1 MPVDGDGQTSGRVS
15 SGDARFS
22 TIPSPYDHHH
32 RYLPSDRD
40 EKEPGVK
47 FRCERDVLA
56 DAVGTAARA
65 AAGRGAGH
73 PVLAGVRLELVG
85 DELTVTGTDMELLIQ
100 VRVTVAG
107 ADEGTCVLPA
117 RLLGDVVR
125 AVPPGAVEVAVS
137 GEDARLQ
144 AGRTTFSLR
153 TMALE
158 DFPKTPDPAPTG
170 VTLPAADLGEALRQV
185 VRAASADEARPVL
198 TGVLMTAEDGGLRL
212 VATDSY
218 RLAVRDLPGQAV
230 LASGQ
235 KVLVPSRALN
245 ELVRLLPA
253 TGDVTLRLGERDA
266 TFEAGTVRLTT
277 RLIEG
282 EFPNYRQLIPANH
295 PNRLVVSRSGLL
307 DAIRRVK
314 ILARDSAPVRL
325 RMSGEQLELVAVTQD
340 MGNADEVLDARF
352 DGGDLTVAFNPEYLS
367 SGVEAVGGEEVVIET
382 LDALKPALV
391 RPAEATG
398 YLYLLMPVRVP

>member
-1 MPVDGDGQTSGRVS
+1 
-15 SGDARFS
+15 
-22 TIPSPYDHHH
+22 
-32 RYLPSDRD
+32 
-40 EKEPGVK
+40 VK

-56 DAVGTAARA
+56 EAVGTAARA

-73 PVLAGVRLELVG
+73 PVLAGVHLALHG

-100 VRVTVAG
+100 VKVTVAG
-107 ADEGTCVLPA
+107 LEEGTCVLPA

-125 AVPPGAVEVAVS
+125 AAPPGAVEVSV
-137 GEDARLQ
+137 GTEEARLA

-153 TMALE
+153 TMSLE
-158 DFPKTPDPAPTG
+158 DFPKTSAPAAQA

-185 VRAASADEARPVL
+185 VRAASSDEARPVL

-230 LASGQ
+230 LSAGQ

-245 ELVRLLPA
+245 ELARLLSGA
-253 TGDVTLRLGERDA
+253 GDVTLRLGEREA
-266 TFEAGTVRLTT
+266 TFEAGNVRLST

-282 EFPNYRQLIPANH
+282 EFPNYRQLIPSSH

-314 ILARDSAPVRL
+314 ILARDSAPLRL
-325 RMSGEQLELVAVTQD
+325 RMSGDQLELVAVTQD
-340 MGNADEVLDARF
+340 MGNADEVLDARL
-352 DGGDLTVAFNPEYLS
+352 DGSELTVAFNPEYLS
-367 SGVEAVGGEEVVIET
+367 SGVEAVSGDEVVIET
-382 LDALKPALV
+382 LDALKPAVL
-391 RPAEATG
+391 RSADGNE